1 MKKSR
6 GQLEAE
12 SALEHLHERGV
23 TRFVHFTSL
32 DNLDSILERGLVPR
46 RTLNDEGID
55 YLANDQLR
63 LDGLDHVNLSIT
75 HPNIKFFYKIRKT
88 YPERYY
94 VVLAIRPDV
103 LLAYTGD
110 GDRRRYSFSNTNAA
124 SNRAMSCNVE
134 QLFSGQRPIASA
146 CETLQQNMQGVPDK
160 VEEML
165 ESQRAKQDKS
175 QSEFTAQIGKA
186 FEADVSSREATQKGI
201 EVACKGVVDQFDQL
215 PTILTTSL
223 EIHDAKQTEKDN
235 ELLARLSNLEE
246 VVARIDRNTQKGFGK
261 ERG

>member
-1 MKKSR
+1 MEDNEYKTIEQQALQIVGTLNKLKEEIEGYRDAKVETQKSLDSLDAMLDAVTDAAKQLSGAAKELRDSDYTKLHKKISK
-6 GQLEAE
+6 EAE
-12 SALEHLHERGV
+12 V
-23 TRFVHFTSL
+23 
-32 DNLDSILERGLVPR
+32 
-46 RTLNDEGID
+46 
-55 YLANDQLR
+55 
-63 LDGLDHVNLSIT
+63 
-75 HPNIKFFYKIRKT
+75 
-88 YPERYY
+88 
-94 VVLAIRPDV
+94 
-103 LLAYTGD
+103 
-110 GDRRRYSFSNTNAA
+110 
-124 SNRAMSCNVE
+124 
-134 QLFSGQRPIASA
+134 IATA

-246 VVARIDRNTQKGFGK
+246 VIARIDRNTQKGFGK